1 MKKKLSLMLT
11 VLLSICMLCAC
22 GEDPKNVDYKGKSY
36 SDLSG
41 EAVSNAYFVAHM
53 AQAFADQGINVEDL
67 TEKDIEALCSYNGCT
82 EAQIDACTSWNEIES
97 KYGECTQ
104 FDAEDFSLDS
114 IDTTDIFEVDKA
126 GNTLTS
132 DLTLKFGKKDVI
144 FEVVYDYYD
153 MSVTSISINPVQTM
167 SEKMTSAGQNTIISL
182 SIVFLVLILISLII
196 KGFVIFPMIEE
207 KKRNKKNKNEST
219 EDKIEITS
227 APVETVAP
235 VENPMDDTELVA
247 VIAAAIAASEGT
259 STSDFVVRSINR
271 R

>member
-1 MKKKLSLMLT
+1 MKKKLALMLT

-22 GEDPKNVDYKGKSY
+22 GEDPKKVDYNGKSY
-36 SDLSG
+36 TDLSN
-41 EAVSNAYFVAHM
+41 EAVTNAYYVSYMSQYIDAGSLS
-53 AQAFADQGINVEDL
+53 D
-67 TEKDIEALCSYNGCT
+67 KDKEALYGYGYT
-82 EAQIDACTSWNEIES
+82 DAQINACANWTEVES

-104 FDAEDFSLDS
+104 FDDENFTLES
-114 IDTTDIFEVDKA
+114 IDTTDIFEVNKA

-153 MSVTSISINPVQTM
+153 MSVKSISINPVQTLG
-167 SEKMTSAGQNTIISL
+167 EKMTSAGQNTVISL

-196 KGFVIFPMIEE
+196 KGFVIFPMLEE
-207 KKRNKKNKNEST
+207 KKKNKANKSNDNLVIENVPAETNAT
-219 EDKIEITS
+219 E
-227 APVETVAP
+227 
-235 VENPMDDTELVA
+235 ENLMDDTELVA